1 MYKDDTTIR
10 LSAGDLVN
18 DLACRH
24 LTELN
29 LDVVWERRNAPYS
42 PSLLLDQLRRRGL
55 AHEAA
60 YVEHL
65 EATGSQITRIDG
77 VGVDPAS
84 CAATLHAM
92 HAGAEIIFQGALGD
106 ERWGGRPDI
115 LRRVEAPSRFGAW
128 SYEVVDTK
136 LARETK
142 IGTMLQLCLYSDLLT
157 ALQGQEPERMFV
169 VAPWTEFEPQPY
181 RVQDY
186 AAYFRLV
193 RARLEAALLD
203 GGRAATYPDP
213 KPHCDICRWS
223 RSCADRRRSDDHLS
237 LVAGISRLQIDELS
251 TRGVA
256 TMETLARTPLPLPW
270 RPRRGAPASYERA
283 REQARVQVEGRK
295 RNQPVYEPLPLE
307 PQAGLSAL
315 PEPSDGDI
323 FLDFE
328 GAPFVGRSGL
338 EYLIGYSTVAAPGKL
353 TYTGLWALDY
363 ETEKRQFERF
373 VDFVMERWMRY
384 PDLHIYHYA
393 HYEPSAMKR
402 LMGRHATREDEV
414 DRMLRADLFV
424 DLYRVV
430 RRGLRVS
437 AESYSIKDLEAFFG
451 YERDVP
457 LRDADAAMY
466 AVTAPLELGD
476 PDAIPQDDIDAVE
489 GYNRDDCDATYYLRE
504 WLETIREELILRGE
518 PLRRPGLRDGAPSER
533 VSDRQLE
540 VERLRER
547 LTSDVPANPD
557 ERSSEQQARWL
568 LGNLLDFH
576 RREDK
581 ATWWEFFRLH
591 ECTPEELFDEGNAF
605 VQLEYDGPVDRS
617 GRRPIHRYRMP
628 TQEVS
633 VRGRER
639 LYTHGNAERSIGEV
653 FRVDPS
659 GSAIEIRKNTAFAG
673 LHPEAVVA
681 LQSVSTKV
689 LQDSL
694 LRVGERAAQRGMA
707 RATDYPAATD
717 LLMRNAPRAGGEP
730 LRRAEETALDA
741 ACRIVRE
748 DDFGVLPIQGPP
760 GAGKTYTAGRMIA
773 EVVKQGRRVGITANS
788 HRVIGNLLANALE
801 AADAA
806 GIRLSAVRKIS
817 SSSQADADDPRV
829 ELVKDNPPVFDA
841 LDAGCDLA
849 AGTAWLWARPE
860 AHHCVDVLVVDEAA
874 QMSLANVLA
883 ISHAAPNIVLLGDP
897 QQLDQPLQGT
907 HPDGA
912 DVSALGHL
920 LGDHETIPPR
930 KGLFLE
936 ETWRLPPDICA
947 FTSELFY
954 ENKLNSR
961 PGLEHQRIISP
972 SPLSSAGR
980 SGSGLRYL
988 PTPHSG
994 NRNSSDEEVAAIVQV
1009 VHSLLDTGSRW
1020 IDQDGEEHLLAL
1032 QDILIIA
1039 PYNAQVYKIQNALP
1053 EARVGTVDR
1062 FQGQEAPIVIYSMS
1076 TSTPTDAPRGMDFLY
1091 SLNRLNVATSR
1102 ARCLCL
1108 LIGAPELFQPE
1119 CRSPQQMRLANAFCR
1134 YLELADEVAL

>member
-1 MYKDDTTIR
+1 MYRDDATIR

-18 DLACRH
+18 DLACPH
-24 LTELN
+24 LTKLN
-29 LDVVWERRNAPYS
+29 LDVISERRDAPFY

-65 EATGSQITRIDG
+65 EQSGAQIARIEG
-77 VGVDPAS
+77 VGVDPES
-84 CAATLHAM
+84 RAATVEAM
-92 HAGAEIIFQGALGD
+92 ASGTEIIFQGALGD
-106 ERWGGRPDI
+106 GRWGGRPDI
-115 LRRVEAPSRFGAW
+115 LRRVEVPSRFGSW
-128 SYEVVDTK
+128 SYEVFDTK

-142 IGTMLQLCLYSDLLT
+142 IGTMLQLCLYSDLL
-157 ALQGQEPERMFV
+157 AVLQEREPEWMSV
-169 VAPWTEFEPQPY
+169 VAPWTEFKPQPY

-193 RARLEAALLD
+193 RSRLEAAVSD

-213 KPHCDICRWS
+213 KTHCDVCRWN
-223 RSCADRRRSDDHLS
+223 RECTDRRRSDDHLS

-251 TRGVA
+251 KRGVES
-256 TMETLARTPLPLPW
+256 MEALARTALPLPW
-270 RPRRGAPASYERA
+270 KPHRGAPASYERV
-283 REQARVQVEGRK
+283 REQARVQVEGRE
-295 RNQPVYEPLPLE
+295 RSEPVYEPLPVE
-307 PQAGLSAL
+307 PQAGLAAL

-338 EYLIGYSTVAAPGKL
+338 EYLIGYSMVADPGKL
-353 TYTGLWALDY
+353 DYTGLWALSY
-363 ETEKRQFERF
+363 EAEKRQFERF
-373 VDFVMERWMRY
+373 VDFVMERWKRY

-414 DRMLRADLFV
+414 DRMLRGGLFV

-430 RRGLRVS
+430 RRGLRVG

-451 YERDVP
+451 YQRGVP

-466 AVTAPLELGD
+466 AITAPLELGD
-476 PDAIPQDDIDAVE
+476 PDAIAEDDIHSVE
-489 GYNRDDCDATYYLRE
+489 GYNRDDCEATYYLRE

-518 PLRRPGLRDGAPSER
+518 PLRRPELLDGAPSEG

-540 VERLRER
+540 VEQLRQRLAG
-547 LTSDVPANPD
+547 DVPADPG
-557 ERSSEQQARWL
+557 ERSLEQQARWL

-576 RREDK
+576 RREGK

-591 ECTPEELFDEGNAF
+591 ECGPEELFDEGSAF
-605 VQLEYDGPVDRS
+605 VQLEDDGPVPGSAGRS
-617 GRRPIHRYRMP
+617 VRRYRMP
-628 TQEVS
+628 PQELS
-633 VRGRER
+633 VRGREQ
-639 LYTHGNAERSIGEV
+639 LYVPGETERPIGDLV
-653 FRVDPS
+653 RIDPS
-659 GSAIEIRKNTAFAG
+659 GSAIEVRKRKSFAS
-673 LHPEAVVA
+673 LHPDALIA
-681 LQSVSTKV
+681 LQMVRTDV
-689 LQDSL
+689 LEHSL
-694 LRVGERAAQRGMA
+694 LRLGESVASNGLARAA
-707 RATDYPAATD
+707 DYPAATD
-717 LLMRNAPRAGGEP
+717 ILMRNAPRAGAEP
-730 LRRAEETALDA
+730 LRHVGEAALDA
-741 ACRIVRE
+741 ARRVVRRGN
-748 DDFGVLPIQGPP
+748 FGVLPIQGPP

-788 HRVIGNLLANALE
+788 HRVIGNLLGSALE
-801 AADAA
+801 AADEADVQ
-806 GIRLSAVRKIS
+806 LDAVRKIS
-817 SSSQADADDPRV
+817 SASQADVDDLRV
-829 ELVKDNPPVFDA
+829 ELVETNPPVFNA
-841 LDAGCDLA
+841 LEAGCDLA

-860 AHHCVDVLVVDEAA
+860 AHHCVDVLFVDEAA

-897 QQLDQPLQGT
+897 QQLDQPLQGS

-920 LGDHETIPPR
+920 LGAHETIPADQ
-930 KGLFLE
+930 GLFLE
-936 ETWRLPPDICA
+936 ETWRLHPDICA

-954 ENKLNSR
+954 ENKLRSR
-961 PGLEHQRIISP
+961 PGLEQQRIVSP
-972 SPLSSAGR
+972 SPLVGGG

-988 PTPHSG
+988 PIRHSG
-994 NRNSSDEEVAAIVQV
+994 NQNSSDEEVAAIVQV
-1009 VHSLLDTGSRW
+1009 VRSLLDSRSTW
-1020 IDQDGEEHLLAL
+1020 ITQEGEEHAL
-1032 QDILIIA
+1032 GLEDILIIA

-1053 EARVGTVDR
+1053 AARVGTVDR

-1076 TSTPTDAPRGMDFLY
+1076 TSTPDDAPRGMDFLY

-1102 ARCLCL
+1102 ARCICL
-1108 LIGAPELFQPE
+1108 LIGSPELFEPE

-1134 YLELADEVAL
+1134 YLELATEVAL